1 MGTLHTDLQTGF
13 QNDSVAIAVDGET
26 VYEKDTVTTSLL
38 EGMADSFEVTI
49 ESGTHQVNV
58 QLPDRNMEASHSVDV
73 KQDIYLGISVEEG
86 KIVFRQSEN
95 PFGYA

>member
-1 MGTLHTDLQTGF
+1 MKTLHIDLQTGF

-38 EGMADSFEVTI
+38 EGMADSFETAVESETHRVDVRLPNRNI
-49 ESGTHQVNV
+49 EGSRSV
-58 QLPDRNMEASHSVDV
+58 NME
-73 KQDIYLGISVEEG
+73 QGIYLGISVEEG
-86 KIVFRQSEN
+86 EVVFRQSEE